1 MCIRDRHG
9 VDTFVTLIR
18 IDEKMEIIEL
28 IGPNMEYQYR
38 IPPQLLLRR

>member
-1 MCIRDRHG
+1 MPLHG